1 MENFNKQMQTVALM
15 DYTRRVTLPSEK
27 QCVAVVLAEGQ
38 PVPVT
43 FCLLSLVFQGPSHP
57 L

>member
-43 FCLLSLVFQGPSHP
+43 FCPLSLAFQGPSHP

>member
-27 QCVAVVLAEGQ
+27 LCVAVVLAEGQ

-43 FCLLSLVFQGPSHP
+43 FCPLSLAFQGPSHP